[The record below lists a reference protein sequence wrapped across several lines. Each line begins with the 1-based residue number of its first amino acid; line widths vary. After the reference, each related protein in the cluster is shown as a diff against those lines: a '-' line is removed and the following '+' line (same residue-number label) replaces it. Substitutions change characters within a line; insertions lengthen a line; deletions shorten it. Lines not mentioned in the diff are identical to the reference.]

1 MRNPNCFIEKDG
13 QIVINGAENYIIKGN
28 YIYEAHN
35 PDKPIRDL
43 LDIYFKDELE
53 ARAFF
58 EAFNIYPDTNDNMTY
73 LVEPGLPDS
82 NEFYGYIMN
91 VKYPESEKVVLLKNV
106 GHEDKDKRDLYTP
119 VPLTKFEIYD
129 KGNEYL
135 HEDFIPEHP
144 FSGDYKE
151 VTDSII
157 VYPHYLNPKYL
168 DPDENSS
175 TAVMVQDVIKYSH
188 VKGSKESVPMTDTV
202 KHIIDADHIYWLA
215 DYQFED
221 MAAVMNAEQAFIA
234 TDKDNVSSVMT
245 YKENVTGTSDEDCSV
260 SVLRVTVTKDKYFTD
275 DFMVFGY
282 IPSWYTDRTFMDLYE
297 PHQLDPDMLQNR
309 FGLFNK

>member
-1 MRNPNCFIEKDG
+1 MRNPNCFIEKNG
-13 QIVINGAENYIIKGN
+13 QIVINGIENYIIKGG

-35 PDKPIRDL
+35 PDDPIKDL
-43 LDIYFKDELE
+43 LDLYFKDELE

-73 LVEPGLPDS
+73 MVEPGLSDS
-82 NEFYGYIMN
+82 NELYAHIVN

-106 GHEDKDKRDLYTP
+106 GHADKDKRELYTP

-135 HEDFIPEHP
+135 HEDFIPDHP

-157 VYPHYLNPKYL
+157 VYPKYLN
-168 DPDENSS
+168 PDENSN

-202 KHIIDADHIYWLA
+202 KHIIDADHIFWLA

-234 TDKDNVSSVMT
+234 ADKDNVSSVMT
-245 YKENVTGTSDEDCSV
+245 YKENITGTSDEDCSV
-260 SVLRVTVTKDKYFTD
+260 SVLRVTVSKDKDFVD
-275 DFMVFGY
+275 DFMMFGY

-309 FGLFNK
+309 FGLFNE

>member
-13 QIVINGAENYIIKGN
+13 QIVINGVENYIIKGDH
-28 YIYEAHN
+28 IYEAHN
-35 PDKPIRDL
+35 PDEPIKDL
-43 LDIYFKDELE
+43 LDLYFKDELE

-73 LVEPGLPDS
+73 MVEPGLSDS
-82 NEFYGYIMN
+82 NELYAHIVN

-106 GHEDKDKRDLYTP
+106 GHADKNKRDLYTP

-135 HEDFIPEHP
+135 HEDFIPDHP

-157 VYPHYLNPKYL
+157 VYPKYLN
-168 DPDENSS
+168 PDENSN

-202 KHIIDADHIYWLA
+202 KHIIDADHIFWLA

-245 YKENVTGTSDEDCSV
+245 YKENITGTSDEDCSV
-260 SVLRVTVTKDKYFTD
+260 SVLRVTVSKDKDFAD

-282 IPSWYTDRTFMDLYE
+282 IPSWYTDRTFIDLYE

-309 FGLFNK
+309 FGLFNE

>member
-1 MRNPNCFIEKDG
+1 MKNPNCFIEKDG
-13 QIVINGAENYIIKGN
+13 QIIINGAENYIIKGD

-35 PDKPIRDL
+35 PDEPIKDL
-43 LDIYFKDELE
+43 LDLYFKDELE

-73 LVEPGLPDS
+73 MVEPGLSDS
-82 NEFYGYIMN
+82 NELYAHIVN

-106 GHEDKDKRDLYTP
+106 GHADKDKRDLYTP

-135 HEDFIPEHP
+135 HEDFIPDHP

-157 VYPHYLNPKYL
+157 VYPKYLN
-168 DPDENSS
+168 PDENSN

-202 KHIIDADHIYWLA
+202 KHIIDADHIFWLA

-260 SVLRVTVTKDKYFTD
+260 SVLRVTVSKDKDFAD

-282 IPSWYTDRTFMDLYE
+282 IPSWYTDRTFIDLYE

-309 FGLFNK
+309 FGLFNA

>member
-1 MRNPNCFIEKDG
+1 MKNPNCFIEKDG
-13 QIVINGAENYIIKGN
+13 QIIINGAENYIIKGD

-35 PDKPIRDL
+35 PDEPIKDL
-43 LDIYFKDELE
+43 LDLYFKDELE

-73 LVEPGLPDS
+73 MVEPGLSDS
-82 NEFYGYIMN
+82 NELYAHIVN
-91 VKYPESEKVVLLKNV
+91 VKYPESEKLVLLKNV
-106 GHEDKDKRDLYTP
+106 GHADKDKRDLYTP

-135 HEDFIPEHP
+135 HEDFIPDHP
-144 FSGDYKE
+144 FSGYYKE

-157 VYPHYLNPKYL
+157 VYPKYLN
-168 DPDENSS
+168 PDENSS

-202 KHIIDADHIYWLA
+202 KHIIDADHIFWLA

-260 SVLRVTVTKDKYFTD
+260 SVLRVTVSKDKDFAD

-282 IPSWYTDRTFMDLYE
+282 IPSWYTDRTFIDLYE

-309 FGLFNK
+309 FGLFNA

>member
-13 QIVINGAENYIIKGN
+13 QIVINGAENYIIKGD

-35 PDKPIRDL
+35 PDEPIKDL
-43 LDIYFKDELE
+43 LDLYFKDELE

-58 EAFNIYPDTNDNMTY
+58 EAFNIYPDTDDNMTY
-73 LVEPGLPDS
+73 MVEPGLSDS
-82 NEFYGYIMN
+82 NELYAHIVN

-106 GHEDKDKRDLYTP
+106 GHADKDKRELYTP

-135 HEDFIPEHP
+135 HEDFIPDHP
-144 FSGDYKE
+144 FSDDYKE

-157 VYPHYLNPKYL
+157 VYPKYLN
-168 DPDENSS
+168 PDENSN

-202 KHIIDADHIYWLA
+202 KHIIDADHIFWLA

-260 SVLRVTVTKDKYFTD
+260 SVLRVTVSKDKDFAD

-309 FGLFNK
+309 FGLFNA

>member
-13 QIVINGAENYIIKGN
+13 QIVINGAENYIIKGD
-28 YIYEAHN
+28 YIYEASN
-35 PDKPIRDL
+35 PDEPIKDL
-43 LDIYFKDELE
+43 LDLYFKDELE

-73 LVEPGLPDS
+73 MVEPGLSDS
-82 NEFYGYIMN
+82 NELYAHIVN

-106 GHEDKDKRDLYTP
+106 GHADKDKRELYTP

-135 HEDFIPEHP
+135 HEDFIPDHP

-157 VYPHYLNPKYL
+157 VYPKYLN
-168 DPDENSS
+168 PDENSS

-202 KHIIDADHIYWLA
+202 KHVIDADHIFWLA

-221 MAAVMNAEQAFIA
+221 MAAVMNVEQAFIA

-245 YKENVTGTSDEDCSV
+245 YKENVTGTFDEDCIV
-260 SVLRVTVTKDKYFTD
+260 SVLRVTVSKDKDLAD

-282 IPSWYTDRTFMDLYE
+282 IPSWYTDRTFIDLYE

-309 FGLFNK
+309 FGLFNE

>member
-13 QIVINGAENYIIKGN
+13 QIVINGAENYIIKGD
-28 YIYEAHN
+28 YIYEASN
-35 PDKPIRDL
+35 PDEPIKDL
-43 LDIYFKDELE
+43 LDLYFKDELE

-73 LVEPGLPDS
+73 MVEPGLSDS
-82 NEFYGYIMN
+82 NELYAHIIN

-106 GHEDKDKRDLYTP
+106 GHADKDKRELYTP

-135 HEDFIPEHP
+135 HEDFIPDHP

-157 VYPHYLNPKYL
+157 VYPKYLNPE
-168 DPDENSS
+168 ENSS

-202 KHIIDADHIYWLA
+202 KHIIDADHIFWLA

-234 TDKDNVSSVMT
+234 SEKGLVTSTMT
-245 YKENVTGTSDEDCSV
+245 YKENITKTSDEDCSV
-260 SVLRVTVTKDKYFTD
+260 SVLRVTVSKDKDFAD

-309 FGLFNK
+309 FGLFNE

>member
-1 MRNPNCFIEKDG
+1 MKNPNCFIEKDG
-13 QIVINGAENYIIKGN
+13 QIIINGAENYIIKGD

-35 PDKPIRDL
+35 PDEPIKDL
-43 LDIYFKDELE
+43 LDLYFKDELE

-73 LVEPGLPDS
+73 MVEPGLSDS
-82 NEFYGYIMN
+82 NELYAHIVN
-91 VKYPESEKVVLLKNV
+91 VKYPESEKLVLLKNV
-106 GHEDKDKRDLYTP
+106 GHADKDKRDLYTP

-135 HEDFIPEHP
+135 HEDFIPDHP

-157 VYPHYLNPKYL
+157 VYPKYLN
-168 DPDENSS
+168 PDENSS

-202 KHIIDADHIYWLA
+202 KHIIDADHIFWLA

-260 SVLRVTVTKDKYFTD
+260 SVLRVTVSKDKDFAD

-309 FGLFNK
+309 FGLFNA

>member
-35 PDKPIRDL
+35 PDEPIKDL
-43 LDIYFKDELE
+43 LDLYFKDELE

-73 LVEPGLPDS
+73 MVEPGLSDS
-82 NEFYGYIMN
+82 NELYAHIVN

-106 GHEDKDKRDLYTP
+106 GHADKDKRELYTP

-135 HEDFIPEHP
+135 HEDFIPDHP

-157 VYPHYLNPKYL
+157 VYPKYLN
-168 DPDENSS
+168 PDENSN

-202 KHIIDADHIYWLA
+202 KHIIDADHIFWLA

-245 YKENVTGTSDEDCSV
+245 YRENITGTSDEDCSV
-260 SVLRVTVTKDKYFTD
+260 SVLRVTVSKDKDFAD

-282 IPSWYTDRTFMDLYE
+282 IPSWYTDRTFIDLYE

-309 FGLFNK
+309 FGLFNE

>member
-13 QIVINGAENYIIKGN
+13 QIVINGAENYIIKGD

-35 PDKPIRDL
+35 PDEPIKDL
-43 LDIYFKDELE
+43 LDLYFKDELE

-58 EAFNIYPDTNDNMTY
+58 EAFNIYPDTDDNMTY
-73 LVEPGLPDS
+73 IVEPGFQES
-82 NEFYGYIMN
+82 NEFYTHIMN
-91 VKYPESEKVVLLKNV
+91 GNWQEFEKLVLLKNV

-119 VPLTKFEIYD
+119 VPLNTFEIYG
-129 KGNEYL
+129 KGDEYVD
-135 HEDFIPEHP
+135 EAFIPDHP

-157 VYPHYLNPKYL
+157 VYPKYL
-168 DPDENSS
+168 DPDKNSN

-202 KHIIDADHIYWLA
+202 KHVIDADHIFWLA

-234 TDKDNVSSVMT
+234 SEKGLVTSTMT
-245 YKENVTGTSDEDCSV
+245 YKENITKTSDEDCSV
-260 SVLRVTVTKDKYFTD
+260 SALRVTISKNNEPAA
-275 DFMVFGY
+275 DFMLFGY

-297 PHQLDPDMLQNR
+297 SHQLDPDMLQNR
-309 FGLFNK
+309 FGLFNE

>member
-13 QIVINGAENYIIKGN
+13 QIVINGAENYIIKGD

-35 PDKPIRDL
+35 PDEPIKDL
-43 LDIYFKDELE
+43 LDLYFKDELE

-73 LVEPGLPDS
+73 MVEPGLSDS
-82 NEFYGYIMN
+82 NELYAHIVN
-91 VKYPESEKVVLLKNV
+91 VKYPESEKLVLLKNV
-106 GHEDKDKRDLYTP
+106 GHADKNKRDLYTP

-135 HEDFIPEHP
+135 HEDFIPDHP

-157 VYPHYLNPKYL
+157 VYPKYLN
-168 DPDENSS
+168 PDENSS

-202 KHIIDADHIYWLA
+202 KHIIDADHIFWLA

-245 YKENVTGTSDEDCSV
+245 YRENITKTSDEDCSV
-260 SVLRVTVTKDKYFTD
+260 SVLRVTVSKDKDFVD

-282 IPSWYTDRTFMDLYE
+282 IPSWYTDRTFIDLYE
-297 PHQLDPDMLQNR
+297 PHQLDLDMLQNR
-309 FGLFNK
+309 FGLFNE

>member
-35 PDKPIRDL
+35 PDEPIKDL
-43 LDIYFKDELE
+43 LDLYFKDELE

-73 LVEPGLPDS
+73 MVEPGLSDS
-82 NEFYGYIMN
+82 NELYAHIVN

-106 GHEDKDKRDLYTP
+106 GHADKDKRELYTP

-135 HEDFIPEHP
+135 HEDFIPDHP

-157 VYPHYLNPKYL
+157 VYPKYLN
-168 DPDENSS
+168 PDENSN

-202 KHIIDADHIYWLA
+202 KHVIDADHIFWLA

-245 YKENVTGTSDEDCSV
+245 YRENITGTSDEDCSV
-260 SVLRVTVTKDKYFTD
+260 SVLRVTVSKDKDFAD

-282 IPSWYTDRTFMDLYE
+282 IPSWYTDRTFIDLYE

-309 FGLFNK
+309 FGLFNE

>member
-1 MRNPNCFIEKDG
+1 MKNPNCFIEKDG
-13 QIVINGAENYIIKGN
+13 QIIINGAENYIIKGD

-35 PDKPIRDL
+35 PDEPIKDL
-43 LDIYFKDELE
+43 LDLYFKDELE

-73 LVEPGLPDS
+73 MVEPGLSDS
-82 NEFYGYIMN
+82 NELYAHIVN
-91 VKYPESEKVVLLKNV
+91 VKYPESEKLVLLKNV
-106 GHEDKDKRDLYTP
+106 GHADKDKRDLYTP

-135 HEDFIPEHP
+135 HEDFIPDHP

-157 VYPHYLNPKYL
+157 VYPKYLN
-168 DPDENSS
+168 PDENSN

-202 KHIIDADHIYWLA
+202 KHIIDADHIFWLA

-260 SVLRVTVTKDKYFTD
+260 SVLRVTVSKDKDFVD

-309 FGLFNK
+309 VGLFNA

>member
-1 MRNPNCFIEKDG
+1 MRNPNCFIKKDG
-13 QIVINGAENYIIKGN
+13 QIVINGAENYIIKGD

-35 PDKPIRDL
+35 PDVPIKDL
-43 LDIYFKDELE
+43 LDLYFKDELE

-73 LVEPGLPDS
+73 MVEPGLSDS
-82 NEFYGYIMN
+82 NELYAHIVN
-91 VKYPESEKVVLLKNV
+91 VKYPESEKLVLLKNV
-106 GHEDKDKRDLYTP
+106 GHADKDKRDLYTP

-135 HEDFIPEHP
+135 HEDFIPDHP

-157 VYPHYLNPKYL
+157 VYPKYLN
-168 DPDENSS
+168 PDENSN

-202 KHIIDADHIYWLA
+202 KHIIDADHIFWLA

-245 YKENVTGTSDEDCSV
+245 YRENITKTSDEDCSV
-260 SVLRVTVTKDKYFTD
+260 SVLRVTVSKDKDFAD

-282 IPSWYTDRTFMDLYE
+282 IPSWYTDRTFIDLYE
-297 PHQLDPDMLQNR
+297 PHQLDLDMLQNR
-309 FGLFNK
+309 FGLFNE

>member
-1 MRNPNCFIEKDG
+1 MKNPNCFIEKDG
-13 QIVINGAENYIIKGN
+13 QIVINGAENYIIKGD

-35 PDKPIRDL
+35 PDEPIKDL
-43 LDIYFKDELE
+43 LDLYFKDELE

-73 LVEPGLPDS
+73 MVEPGLSDS
-82 NEFYGYIMN
+82 NELYAHIVN
-91 VKYPESEKVVLLKNV
+91 VKYPESEKLVLLKNV
-106 GHEDKDKRDLYTP
+106 GHADKDKRDLYTP

-135 HEDFIPEHP
+135 HEDFIPDHP

-157 VYPHYLNPKYL
+157 VYPKYLN
-168 DPDENSS
+168 PDENSS

-202 KHIIDADHIYWLA
+202 KHIIDADHIFWLA

-245 YKENVTGTSDEDCSV
+245 YRENITKTSDEDCSV
-260 SVLRVTVTKDKYFTD
+260 GVLRVTVSKDKDFVD

-282 IPSWYTDRTFMDLYE
+282 IPSWYTDRTFIDLYE

-309 FGLFNK
+309 FGLFNE

>member
-13 QIVINGAENYIIKGN
+13 QIVINGAENYIIKGD
-28 YIYEAHN
+28 YIYEVHN
-35 PDKPIRDL
+35 PDEPIKDL
-43 LDIYFKDELE
+43 LDLYFKDELE

-73 LVEPGLPDS
+73 MVEPGLSDS
-82 NEFYGYIMN
+82 NELYAHIVN
-91 VKYPESEKVVLLKNV
+91 VKYPESEKLVLLKNV
-106 GHEDKDKRDLYTP
+106 GHADKDKRDLYTP

-135 HEDFIPEHP
+135 HEDFIPDHP

-157 VYPHYLNPKYL
+157 VYPKYLN
-168 DPDENSS
+168 PDENSS

-202 KHIIDADHIYWLA
+202 KHIIDADHIFWLA

-245 YKENVTGTSDEDCSV
+245 YKENITGTSDEDCSV
-260 SVLRVTVTKDKYFTD
+260 SVLRVTVSKDKDFAD

-282 IPSWYTDRTFMDLYE
+282 IPSWYTDRTFIDLYE

-309 FGLFNK
+309 FGLFNE

>member
-13 QIVINGAENYIIKGN
+13 QIVINGAENYIIKGD

-35 PDKPIRDL
+35 PDEPIKDL
-43 LDIYFKDELE
+43 LDLYFKDELE

-73 LVEPGLPDS
+73 MVEPGLSDS
-82 NEFYGYIMN
+82 NELYAHIVN

-106 GHEDKDKRDLYTP
+106 GHADKDKRELYTP

-135 HEDFIPEHP
+135 HEDFIPDHP

-157 VYPHYLNPKYL
+157 VYPKYLN
-168 DPDENSS
+168 PDENSS

-202 KHIIDADHIYWLA
+202 KHIIDADHIFWLA

-245 YKENVTGTSDEDCSV
+245 YKENITGTSDEDCSV
-260 SVLRVTVTKDKYFTD
+260 SVLRVTVSKDKDFAD
-275 DFMVFGY
+275 DLMVFGY
-282 IPSWYTDRTFMDLYE
+282 IPSWYTDRTFIDLYE

-309 FGLFNK
+309 FGLFNE

>member
-13 QIVINGAENYIIKGN
+13 QIVINGAENYIIKGD

-35 PDKPIRDL
+35 PDEPIKDL
-43 LDIYFKDELE
+43 LDLYFKDELE

-73 LVEPGLPDS
+73 MVEPGLSDS
-82 NEFYGYIMN
+82 NELYAHIVN

-106 GHEDKDKRDLYTP
+106 GHADKDKRELYTP

-135 HEDFIPEHP
+135 HEDFIPDHP

-157 VYPHYLNPKYL
+157 VYPKYLNP
-168 DPDENSS
+168 DENPN

-202 KHIIDADHIYWLA
+202 KHIIDADHIFWLA

-260 SVLRVTVTKDKYFTD
+260 SVLRVTVSKDKDFAD

-282 IPSWYTDRTFMDLYE
+282 IPSWYTDRTFIDLYE

-309 FGLFNK
+309 FGLFNE

>member
-13 QIVINGAENYIIKGN
+13 QIVINGAENYIIKGDH
-28 YIYEAHN
+28 IYEAHN
-35 PDKPIRDL
+35 PDDPIKDL
-43 LDIYFKDELE
+43 LDLYFKDELE

-73 LVEPGLPDS
+73 MVEPGLSDS
-82 NEFYGYIMN
+82 NELYAHIVN

-106 GHEDKDKRDLYTP
+106 GHADKDKRELYTP

-135 HEDFIPEHP
+135 HEDFIPDHP

-157 VYPHYLNPKYL
+157 VYPKYLN
-168 DPDENSS
+168 PDENSS

-202 KHIIDADHIYWLA
+202 KHIIDADHIFWLA

-245 YKENVTGTSDEDCSV
+245 YKENITGTSDEDCSV
-260 SVLRVTVTKDKYFTD
+260 SVLRVTVSKDKDFAD

-282 IPSWYTDRTFMDLYE
+282 IPSWYTDRTFIDLYE
-297 PHQLDPDMLQNR
+297 SHQLDPDMLQNR
-309 FGLFNK
+309 FGLFNE

>member
-13 QIVINGAENYIIKGN
+13 QIVINGAENYIIKGD
-28 YIYEAHN
+28 YIYEASN
-35 PDKPIRDL
+35 PDEPIKDL
-43 LDIYFKDELE
+43 LDLYFKDELE

-73 LVEPGLPDS
+73 MVEPGLSDS
-82 NEFYGYIMN
+82 NELYAHIIN
-91 VKYPESEKVVLLKNV
+91 VKYPESEKVILLKNA
-106 GHEDKDKRDLYTP
+106 GHADEDKRDLYTP

-135 HEDFIPEHP
+135 HEDFIPDHP

-157 VYPHYLNPKYL
+157 VYPKYLN
-168 DPDENSS
+168 PDENSS

-202 KHIIDADHIYWLA
+202 KHIIDADHIFWLA

-234 TDKDNVSSVMT
+234 SEKGLVTSTMT
-245 YKENVTGTSDEDCSV
+245 YKENITKTSDEDCSV
-260 SVLRVTVTKDKYFTD
+260 SVLRVTVSKDKDFVD

-309 FGLFNK
+309 FGLFNE

>member
-13 QIVINGAENYIIKGN
+13 KIVINCAENYIIKGD

-35 PDKPIRDL
+35 PDKPIKDL
-43 LDIYFKDELE
+43 LDLYFKDELE

-73 LVEPGLPDS
+73 MVEPGLSDS
-82 NEFYGYIMN
+82 NELYAHIVN
-91 VKYPESEKVVLLKNV
+91 VKYPESEKVILLKNV
-106 GHEDKDKRDLYTP
+106 GHADGDKRDLYTP

-135 HEDFIPEHP
+135 HEDFIPDHP

-151 VTDSII
+151 ITDSII
-157 VYPHYLNPKYL
+157 VYPQYLN
-168 DPDENSS
+168 PDENSS

-202 KHIIDADHIYWLA
+202 KHIIDADHIFWLA

-221 MAAVMNAEQAFIA
+221 MAAVMNAEHAFIA

-245 YKENVTGTSDEDCSV
+245 YKENITGTSDEDCSV
-260 SVLRVTVTKDKYFTD
+260 SVLRVTVSKDKDFAD
-275 DFMVFGY
+275 DFMLFGY
-282 IPSWYTDRTFMDLYE
+282 IPSWYTDRTFIDLYE

-309 FGLFNK
+309 FGLFNE

>member
-13 QIVINGAENYIIKGN
+13 QIVINGAENYIIKGD

-35 PDKPIRDL
+35 PDKPIKDL
-43 LDIYFKDELE
+43 LDLYFKDELE

-73 LVEPGLPDS
+73 MVEPGLSDS
-82 NEFYGYIMN
+82 NELYAHIVN
-91 VKYPESEKVVLLKNV
+91 VKYPESEKLILLKNV
-106 GHEDKDKRDLYTP
+106 GHADKNKRDLYTP

-135 HEDFIPEHP
+135 HEDFIPDHP

-157 VYPHYLNPKYL
+157 VYPKYLN
-168 DPDENSS
+168 PDENSS

-202 KHIIDADHIYWLA
+202 KHIIDADHIFWLA

-221 MAAVMNAEQAFIA
+221 MVAVMNAEQAFIA
-234 TDKDNVSSVMT
+234 TDKDNISSVMT
-245 YKENVTGTSDEDCSV
+245 YRENITKTSDEDCSV
-260 SVLRVTVTKDKYFTD
+260 SVLRVTVSKDKDFVD

-282 IPSWYTDRTFMDLYE
+282 IPSWYTDRTFIDLYE

-309 FGLFNK
+309 FGLFNE

>member
-1 MRNPNCFIEKDG
+1 MKNPNCFIEKDG
-13 QIVINGAENYIIKGN
+13 QIVINGAENYIIKGD

-35 PDKPIRDL
+35 PDEPIKDL
-43 LDIYFKDELE
+43 LDLYFKDEIE

-73 LVEPGLPDS
+73 MVEPGLSDS
-82 NEFYGYIMN
+82 NELYAHIVN

-106 GHEDKDKRDLYTP
+106 GHADKDKRELYTP

-135 HEDFIPEHP
+135 HEDFIPDHP

-157 VYPHYLNPKYL
+157 VYPKYLN
-168 DPDENSS
+168 PDENSN

-202 KHIIDADHIYWLA
+202 KHIIDADHIFWLA

-245 YKENVTGTSDEDCSV
+245 YKENITGTSDEDCSV
-260 SVLRVTVTKDKYFTD
+260 SVLRVTVSKDKDFAD

-282 IPSWYTDRTFMDLYE
+282 IPSWYTDRTFIDLYE

-309 FGLFNK
+309 FGLFNA

>member
-13 QIVINGAENYIIKGN
+13 QIVINGAENYIIKGD

-35 PDKPIRDL
+35 PDEPIKDL
-43 LDIYFKDELE
+43 LDLYFKDELE

-73 LVEPGLPDS
+73 MVEPGLSDS
-82 NEFYGYIMN
+82 NELYAHIVN
-91 VKYPESEKVVLLKNV
+91 VKYPESEKLVLLKNV
-106 GHEDKDKRDLYTP
+106 GHADKDKRDLYTP

-135 HEDFIPEHP
+135 HEDFIPDHP

-157 VYPHYLNPKYL
+157 VYPKYLN
-168 DPDENSS
+168 PDENSS

-202 KHIIDADHIYWLA
+202 KHIIDADHIFWLA

-234 TDKDNVSSVMT
+234 ADKDNVSSVMT
-245 YKENVTGTSDEDCSV
+245 YKENITKTSDEDCSV
-260 SVLRVTVTKDKYFTD
+260 SVLRVTVSKDKDFVD

-282 IPSWYTDRTFMDLYE
+282 IPSWYTDRTFIDLYE
-297 PHQLDPDMLQNR
+297 PHQLDLDMLQNR
-309 FGLFNK
+309 FGLFTE

>member
-35 PDKPIRDL
+35 PDEPIKDL

-73 LVEPGLPDS
+73 LVEPGLSDS
-82 NEFYGYIMN
+82 NEFYGHIMN
-91 VKYPESEKVVLLKNV
+91 VKYPESEKVILLKNV
-106 GHEDKDKRDLYTP
+106 GHADKDKRDLYTP

-135 HEDFIPEHP
+135 YEDFIPEHP

-157 VYPHYLNPKYL
+157 VYPKYLNPDK
-168 DPDENSS
+168 NSS
-175 TAVMVQDVIKYSH
+175 TALMVQDIIKYSH
-188 VKGSKESVPMTDTV
+188 VKGSKESVPMTATV
-202 KHIIDADHIYWLA
+202 QHIINADHIYWLA

-234 TDKDNVSSVMT
+234 ADKDNVSSVMLYQEDIT
-245 YKENVTGTSDEDCSV
+245 KTSDEDCRV
-260 SVLRVTVTKDKYFTD
+260 SVLRVTISKDKEPGD

-282 IPSWYTDRTFMDLYE
+282 IPSWYTDRTFIDLYE

-309 FGLFNK
+309 FGFFKEV

>member
-13 QIVINGAENYIIKGN
+13 QIVINGAENYIIKGD

-35 PDKPIRDL
+35 PDEPIKDL
-43 LDIYFKDELE
+43 LDLYFKDELE

-73 LVEPGLPDS
+73 MVEPGLSDS
-82 NEFYGYIMN
+82 NELYAHIVN

-106 GHEDKDKRDLYTP
+106 GHADKDKRDLYTP

-135 HEDFIPEHP
+135 HEDFIPDHP

-157 VYPHYLNPKYL
+157 VYPKYLN
-168 DPDENSS
+168 PDENSS

-202 KHIIDADHIYWLA
+202 KHIIDADHIFWIA

-245 YKENVTGTSDEDCSV
+245 YKENITGTSDEDCSV
-260 SVLRVTVTKDKYFTD
+260 SVLRVTVSKDKDFAD

-282 IPSWYTDRTFMDLYE
+282 IPSWYTDRTFIDLYE

-309 FGLFNK
+309 FGLFNA

>member
-13 QIVINGAENYIIKGN
+13 QIVINGAENYIIKGD

-35 PDKPIRDL
+35 PDEPIKDL
-43 LDIYFKDELE
+43 LDLYFKDELE

-73 LVEPGLPDS
+73 MVEPGLSDS
-82 NEFYGYIMN
+82 NELYAHIVN
-91 VKYPESEKVVLLKNV
+91 VKYPESEKLVLLKNV
-106 GHEDKDKRDLYTP
+106 GHADKDKRDLYTP

-135 HEDFIPEHP
+135 HEDFIPDHP

-157 VYPHYLNPKYL
+157 VYPKYLN
-168 DPDENSS
+168 PDENSN

-202 KHIIDADHIYWLA
+202 KHVIDADHIFWLA

-260 SVLRVTVTKDKYFTD
+260 SVLRVTVSKDKDFAD
-275 DFMVFGY
+275 DFIVFGY
-282 IPSWYTDRTFMDLYE
+282 IPSWYTDRTFIDLYE

-309 FGLFNK
+309 FGLFNE

>member
-13 QIVINGAENYIIKGN
+13 QIVINGAENYIIKGDH
-28 YIYEAHN
+28 IYEAHN
-35 PDKPIRDL
+35 PDEPITDILDL
-43 LDIYFKDELE
+43 YFKDELE

-58 EAFNIYPDTNDNMTY
+58 EAFNIYPDTDDNMTY
-73 LVEPGLPDS
+73 IVEPGFQEP
-82 NEFYGYIMN
+82 NEFYTHIMN
-91 VKYPESEKVVLLKNV
+91 GNWQEFEKLVLLKNV

-119 VPLTKFEIYD
+119 VPLVNFEIYG
-129 KGNEYL
+129 KGDEYVD
-135 HEDFIPEHP
+135 EAFIPDHP

-157 VYPHYLNPKYL
+157 VYPKYL
-168 DPDENSS
+168 DPDKNSN
-175 TAVMVQDVIKYSH
+175 TAVMVQDVINYSH

-202 KHIIDADHIYWLA
+202 KHIIDADHIFWLA

-234 TDKDNVSSVMT
+234 SEKGLVTSTMT
-245 YKENVTGTSDEDCSV
+245 YKENITKTSDEDCSI
-260 SVLRVTVTKDKYFTD
+260 SVLRVTISKNNKSAA
-275 DFMVFGY
+275 DFMLFGY

-309 FGLFNK
+309 FGLFNE

>member
-13 QIVINGAENYIIKGN
+13 QIVINGAENYIIKGD

-35 PDKPIRDL
+35 PDEPIKDL
-43 LDIYFKDELE
+43 LDLYFKDELE

-73 LVEPGLPDS
+73 MVEPGLSDS
-82 NEFYGYIMN
+82 NELYAHIVN

-106 GHEDKDKRDLYTP
+106 GHADKDKRDLYTP

-135 HEDFIPEHP
+135 HEDFIPDHP

-151 VTDSII
+151 ITDSII
-157 VYPHYLNPKYL
+157 VYPKYLN
-168 DPDENSS
+168 PDENSS

-202 KHIIDADHIYWLA
+202 KHIIDADHIFWLA

-260 SVLRVTVTKDKYFTD
+260 SVLRVTVSKDKDFAD

-282 IPSWYTDRTFMDLYE
+282 IPSWYTDRTFIDLYE

-309 FGLFNK
+309 FGLFNE

>member
-35 PDKPIRDL
+35 PDEPIKDL
-43 LDIYFKDELE
+43 LDLYFKDELE

-73 LVEPGLPDS
+73 MVEPGLSDS
-82 NEFYGYIMN
+82 NELYAHIVN

-106 GHEDKDKRDLYTP
+106 GHADKDKRELYTP

-135 HEDFIPEHP
+135 HEDFIPDHP

-157 VYPHYLNPKYL
+157 VYPKYLN
-168 DPDENSS
+168 PDENSN

-202 KHIIDADHIYWLA
+202 KHIIDADHIFWLA

-234 TDKDNVSSVMT
+234 ADKDNVSSVMT
-245 YKENVTGTSDEDCSV
+245 YKENITGTSDEDCSV
-260 SVLRVTVTKDKYFTD
+260 RVLRVTVSKDKDFAD

-282 IPSWYTDRTFMDLYE
+282 IPSWYTDRTFIDLYE

-309 FGLFNK
+309 FGLFNE

>member
-13 QIVINGAENYIIKGN
+13 QIVINGAENYIIKGD

-35 PDKPIRDL
+35 PDEPIKDL
-43 LDIYFKDELE
+43 LDLYFKDELE

-73 LVEPGLPDS
+73 MVEPGLSDS
-82 NEFYGYIMN
+82 NELYAHIVN
-91 VKYPESEKVVLLKNV
+91 VKYPESEKLVLLKNV
-106 GHEDKDKRDLYTP
+106 GHADKDKRGLYTP

-135 HEDFIPEHP
+135 HEDFIPDHP

-157 VYPHYLNPKYL
+157 VYPKYLN
-168 DPDENSS
+168 PDENSN

-202 KHIIDADHIYWLA
+202 KHIIDADHIFWLA

-260 SVLRVTVTKDKYFTD
+260 SVLRVTVSKDKDFAD

-282 IPSWYTDRTFMDLYE
+282 IPSWYTDRTFIDLYE

-309 FGLFNK
+309 FGLFNE

>member
-35 PDKPIRDL
+35 PDEPIKDL
-43 LDIYFKDELE
+43 LDLYFKDELE

-73 LVEPGLPDS
+73 MVEPGLSDS
-82 NEFYGYIMN
+82 NELYAHIVN

-106 GHEDKDKRDLYTP
+106 GHADKDKRELYTP

-135 HEDFIPEHP
+135 HEDFIPDNP

-157 VYPHYLNPKYL
+157 VYPKYLN
-168 DPDENSS
+168 PDENSN

-202 KHIIDADHIYWLA
+202 KHIIDADHIFWLA

-245 YKENVTGTSDEDCSV
+245 YRENITGTSDEDCSV
-260 SVLRVTVTKDKYFTD
+260 SVLRVTVSKDKDFAD

-282 IPSWYTDRTFMDLYE
+282 IPSWYTDRTFIDLYE

-309 FGLFNK
+309 FGLFNE

>member
-13 QIVINGAENYIIKGN
+13 QIVINGAENYIIKGD

-35 PDKPIRDL
+35 PDKPIKDL
-43 LDIYFKDELE
+43 LDLYFKDELE
-53 ARAFF
+53 ARVFF

-73 LVEPGLPDS
+73 MVEPGLSDS
-82 NEFYGYIMN
+82 NELYAHIVN
-91 VKYPESEKVVLLKNV
+91 VKYPESEKVVLLKNI
-106 GHEDKDKRDLYTP
+106 GHADKNKRDLYTP

-135 HEDFIPEHP
+135 HEDFIPDHP

-157 VYPHYLNPKYL
+157 VYPKYLN
-168 DPDENSS
+168 PDENSS

-202 KHIIDADHIYWLA
+202 KHIIDANHIFWLA

-245 YKENVTGTSDEDCSV
+245 YRENITKTSDEDCSV
-260 SVLRVTVTKDKYFTD
+260 SVLRVTVSKDKDFAD

-282 IPSWYTDRTFMDLYE
+282 IPSWYTDRTFIDLYE
-297 PHQLDPDMLQNR
+297 PHQLDLDMLQNR
-309 FGLFNK
+309 FGLFNA

>member
-1 MRNPNCFIEKDG
+1 MRNPNCFIEKNG

-35 PDKPIRDL
+35 PDEPIKDL
-43 LDIYFKDELE
+43 LDLYFKDELE

-73 LVEPGLPDS
+73 MVEPGLSDS
-82 NEFYGYIMN
+82 NELYAHIVN

-106 GHEDKDKRDLYTP
+106 GHADKDKRELYTP

-135 HEDFIPEHP
+135 HEDFIPDNP

-157 VYPHYLNPKYL
+157 VYPKYLN
-168 DPDENSS
+168 PDENSN

-202 KHIIDADHIYWLA
+202 KHIIDADHIFWLA

-245 YKENVTGTSDEDCSV
+245 YRENITGTSDEDCSV
-260 SVLRVTVTKDKYFTD
+260 SVLRVTVSKDKDFAD

-282 IPSWYTDRTFMDLYE
+282 IPSWYTDRTFIDLYE

-309 FGLFNK
+309 FGLFNE

>member
-13 QIVINGAENYIIKGN
+13 QIVINGAENYIIKGDH
-28 YIYEAHN
+28 IYEAHN
-35 PDKPIRDL
+35 PDDPIKDL
-43 LDIYFKDELE
+43 LDLYFKDELE

-73 LVEPGLPDS
+73 MVEPGLSDS
-82 NEFYGYIMN
+82 NELYAHIVN

-106 GHEDKDKRDLYTP
+106 GHADKDKRELYTP

-135 HEDFIPEHP
+135 HEDFIPDHP

-157 VYPHYLNPKYL
+157 VYPKYLN
-168 DPDENSS
+168 PDENSS

-202 KHIIDADHIYWLA
+202 KHIIDADHIFWLA

-260 SVLRVTVTKDKYFTD
+260 SVLRVTVSKDKDFAD

-282 IPSWYTDRTFMDLYE
+282 IPSWYTDRTFIDLYE

-309 FGLFNK
+309 FGLFNA

>member
-13 QIVINGAENYIIKGN
+13 QIVINGAENYIIKGD
-28 YIYEAHN
+28 YIYEASN
-35 PDKPIRDL
+35 PDEPITNL
-43 LDIYFKDELE
+43 LDLYFKDELE

-58 EAFNIYPDTNDNMTY
+58 EAFNIYPDTDDNMTY
-73 LVEPGLPDS
+73 IVEPGFQEP
-82 NEFYGYIMN
+82 NEFYTHIMN
-91 VKYPESEKVVLLKNV
+91 GNWQEFEKLVLLKNV
-106 GHEDKDKRDLYTP
+106 GHADEDKRDLYTP
-119 VPLTKFEIYD
+119 VPLNAFEIYG
-129 KGNEYL
+129 KGDEYVD
-135 HEDFIPEHP
+135 ETFIPDHP

-157 VYPHYLNPKYL
+157 VYPKYL
-168 DPDENSS
+168 DPDKNSR

-202 KHIIDADHIYWLA
+202 KHIIDADHIFWLA

-234 TDKDNVSSVMT
+234 SEKGLVTSTMT
-245 YKENVTGTSDEDCSV
+245 YKENITKTSDEDCSV
-260 SVLRVTVTKDKYFTD
+260 SVLRVTISKNNEPAA
-275 DFMVFGY
+275 DFMLFGY
-282 IPSWYTDRTFMDLYE
+282 IPSWYTDRTFIDLYE

-309 FGLFNK
+309 FGLFNE

>member
-1 MRNPNCFIEKDG
+1 MKNPNCFIEKDG
-13 QIVINGAENYIIKGN
+13 QIIINGAENYIIKGD

-35 PDKPIRDL
+35 PDEPIKDL
-43 LDIYFKDELE
+43 LDLYFKDELE

-73 LVEPGLPDS
+73 MVEPGLSDS
-82 NEFYGYIMN
+82 NELYAHIVN
-91 VKYPESEKVVLLKNV
+91 VKYPESEKLVLLKNV
-106 GHEDKDKRDLYTP
+106 GHADKDKRDLYTP

-135 HEDFIPEHP
+135 HEDFIPDHP

-157 VYPHYLNPKYL
+157 VYPKYLN
-168 DPDENSS
+168 PDENSN

-202 KHIIDADHIYWLA
+202 KHIIDADHIFWLA

-245 YKENVTGTSDEDCSV
+245 YKENITGTSDEDCSV
-260 SVLRVTVTKDKYFTD
+260 SVLRVTVSKDKDFVD

-309 FGLFNK
+309 FGLFNA

>member
-13 QIVINGAENYIIKGN
+13 QIVINGAENYIIKGD

-35 PDKPIRDL
+35 PDEPIKDL
-43 LDIYFKDELE
+43 LDLYFKDELE

-73 LVEPGLPDS
+73 MVEPGLSDS
-82 NEFYGYIMN
+82 NELYAHIVN

-106 GHEDKDKRDLYTP
+106 GHADKDKRDLYTP

-135 HEDFIPEHP
+135 HEDFIPDHP

-157 VYPHYLNPKYL
+157 VYPKYLN
-168 DPDENSS
+168 PDENSS

-202 KHIIDADHIYWLA
+202 KHIIDADHIFWLA

-260 SVLRVTVTKDKYFTD
+260 SVLHVTVSKDKDFAD

-282 IPSWYTDRTFMDLYE
+282 IPSWYTDRTFIDLYE

-309 FGLFNK
+309 FGLFNE